1 VLIDGDLGAPATMLA
16 IEPHAAAT
24 DLPAGY
30 AKAVEASREAAD
42 AAAAANRLFFPGFQP
57 LSLMCW

>member
-1 VLIDGDLGAPATMLA
+1 MLA